1 MSDADL
7 YITVIVV
14 SLSLLALTAILFL
27 VMVAGANRRHRHRA
41 ELAELHLRRDA
52 ELRRAE
58 REATEH
64 TLTEVGRELHDNVGQ
79 LLTVAQVGLLD
90 HLEEGAKGHPR
101 VATALE
107 ALDQGMEEVRRLGRS
122 LNRDHWQ
129 QLGLARA
136 LELEATRLERLGKA
150 RVLAHLDTMSPDPP
164 PDVKT
169 ILFRAFQEVVANAL
183 RHSGA
188 RTITIT
194 LRGAPP
200 TLQLQDDGRGFDPA
214 APRGGSG
221 LTNIRT
227 RCGLIGYT
235 ATLSTAPGKGCTW
248 TFTPTSA
255 HAPSGSPGG

>member
-1 MSDADL
+1 MSDTDL

-27 VMVAGANRRHRHRA
+27 VMIAGSNRRHRHRA
-41 ELAELHLRRDA
+41 QLAELHLQRDA

-90 HLEEGAKGHPR
+90 HLEEGAKDHPR
-101 VATALE
+101 VATALQ
-107 ALDQGMEEVRRLGRS
+107 ALDQGLEEVRRLGRS
-122 LNRDHWQ
+122 LNRDHWHH
-129 QLGLARA
+129 LGLAQA
-136 LELEATRLERLGKA
+136 LDVEATRLERLGKA
-150 RVLAHLDTMSPDPP
+150 RVLADLDKDAPDPP
-164 PDVKT
+164 ADVKT
-169 ILFRAFQEVVANAL
+169 ILFRAFQEVVSNAL

-188 RTITIT
+188 RTLTIT
-194 LRGAPP
+194 LRGSPP
-200 TLQLQDDGRGFDPA
+200 TLQVQDDGRGFDPA
-214 APRGGSG
+214 APPKGSG

-235 ATLSTAPGKGCTW
+235 ATLSTAPGQGCTW
-248 TFTPTSA
+248 TFTPTTA
-255 HAPSGSPGG
+255 HAASGSPGG

>member
-1 MSDADL
+1 MSDTDL

-14 SLSLLALTAILFL
+14 SLSLLALTAVLFL
-27 VMVAGANRRHRHRA
+27 LMIAGSNRRHRHRA
-41 ELAELHLRRDA
+41 ELAELRLQRDA

-129 QLGLARA
+129 QPGPGPRP
-136 LELEATRLERLGKA
+136 RPGG
-150 RVLAHLDTMSPDPP
+150 HPP
-164 PDVKT
+164 
-169 ILFRAFQEVVANAL
+169 
-183 RHSGA
+183 
-188 RTITIT
+188 
-194 LRGAPP
+194 GAPR
-200 TLQLQDDGRGFDPA
+200 QG
-214 APRGGSG
+214 PRAG
-221 LTNIRT
+221 
-227 RCGLIGYT
+227 
-235 ATLSTAPGKGCTW
+235 APGQPPHRIRP
-248 TFTPTSA
+248 PT
-255 HAPSGSPGG
+255 